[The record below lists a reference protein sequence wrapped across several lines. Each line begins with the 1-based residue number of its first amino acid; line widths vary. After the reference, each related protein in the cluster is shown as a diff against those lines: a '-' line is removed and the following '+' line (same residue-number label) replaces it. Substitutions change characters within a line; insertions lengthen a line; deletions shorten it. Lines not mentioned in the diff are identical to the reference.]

1 MFICRRLPADGSWT
15 DQERKRGTTFV
26 VPLLFYF
33 ASCGFSIRYLP
44 QTERR
49 KDKSL

>member
-15 DQERKRGTTFV
+15 DREHKKGTTFV
-26 VPLLFYF
+26 VPLLLYF
-33 ASCGFSIRYLP
+33 ASRGFSVRYLP
-44 QTERR
+44 QTEGR

>member
-15 DQERKRGTTFV
+15 DREHKKGTTFV
-26 VPLLFYF
+26 VPLLLYF
-33 ASCGFSIRYLP
+33 TSRGFSVRYLP

>member
-1 MFICRRLPADGSWT
+1 MFICRRLSADRSWT
-15 DQERKRGTTFV
+15 DREHKKGTTFV
-26 VPLLFYF
+26 VPLLLYF
-33 ASCGFSIRYLP
+33 ASRGFSIRYLP